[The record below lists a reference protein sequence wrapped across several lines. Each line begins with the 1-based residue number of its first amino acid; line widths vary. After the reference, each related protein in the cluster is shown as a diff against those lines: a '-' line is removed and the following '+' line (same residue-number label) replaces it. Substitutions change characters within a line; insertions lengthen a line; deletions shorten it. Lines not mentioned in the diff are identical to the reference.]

1 MKIAAKISR
10 TLIACLAA
18 ALMAAGA
25 IPANARPAAS
35 ETTAIVQSE
44 PPTVEVMFVL
54 DTTGS
59 MSGLIDAAK
68 DKIWSIANTLAA
80 ADPAP
85 AIRMGLVGYRDR
97 EDAYVTALTDL
108 SDDLDAVYTQLMQ
121 YQADGGGDGPES
133 VNQALYEAVTQT
145 AWSRHPGVYRVIFL
159 VGDAPP
165 HMDYQNDVRYAES
178 CRLARARGIVI
189 NTIQCGAAQ
198 ETVAPW
204 QAIARLGA
212 GEYFRVAQS
221 GGAVRYDTP
230 FDKKIAALSRE
241 LDETRLYYGAAETQA
256 AMEAR
261 QRAADKIY
269 AEAAPAA
276 VAKRTVFNSLAS
288 GAKNFL
294 GDQEL
299 VDDVASGK
307 VKLEALK
314 EEELPEALKP
324 LRPAER
330 QAMVD
335 ARRKTRAKLQEEIGK
350 LAQERQ
356 DFIAKKVAAEAGGGQ
371 DSLDAK
377 IYSCIR
383 TQAGMQG
390 IEYKDGPAY

>member
-1 MKIAAKISR
+1 MKIAAKISG
-10 TLIACLAA
+10 TLTICLAA
-18 ALMAAGA
+18 ALLAAGA
-25 IPANARPAAS
+25 MPANASPAAP
-35 ETTAIVQSE
+35 ETTAIVKSE
-44 PPTVEVMFVL
+44 QPAVEVVFVL

-68 DKIWSIANTLAA
+68 DKIWSIANTLAS

-97 EDAYVTALTDL
+97 GDAYVTALTDL

-121 YQADGGGDGPES
+121 YCADGGGDGPES
-133 VNQALYEAVTQT
+133 VNQALYEAVTKT
-145 AWSRHPGVYRVIFL
+145 AWSRQPGAYRVIFL

-165 HMDYQNDVRYAES
+165 HMDYQNDVKYAKS
-178 CRLARARGIVI
+178 CRLARERGIVI

-212 GEYFRVAQS
+212 GEYFRVAQTGS
-221 GGAVRYDTP
+221 AVRYDTP
-230 FDKKIAALSRE
+230 FDKKIAALSRA
-241 LDETRLYYGAAETQA
+241 LDETRMYYGAPEKQA
-256 AMEAR
+256 AMEER

-299 VDDVASGK
+299 VDDVGSGK

-324 LRPAER
+324 LSPAER
-330 QAMVD
+330 QAAID
-335 ARRKTRAKLQEEIGK
+335 ARLKTRTELQAKIGQ
-350 LAQERQ
+350 LARERQ
-356 DFIAKKVAAEAGGGQ
+356 DYIEKKVADEAGGGK

-383 TQAGMQG
+383 SQAGTKG
-390 IEYKDGPAY
+390 IAYKEGPAY